1 MVEMSEKCGFPHSD
15 SRVNQK
21 KIYLDVVIMHIHTF
35 GLFLDIES
43 ISKVTY
49 FQLSNEL
56 PCPKFGLQR
65 APADTRAKIR
75 PHIVTLTIGGL
86 NSPIDGEKGGKKSLI
101 QVRLT
106 QQQTVKLLSHFGQRG
121 DNLSFSIFLIFC
133 PRQETISHSQSGPG
147 TLSRHKYRDQRIYN
161 SRNNEKARFKKLR

>member
-1 MVEMSEKCGFPHSD
+1 
-15 SRVNQK
+15 
-21 KIYLDVVIMHIHTF
+21 MHIHTF

-56 PCPKFGLQR
+56 PVQSLDFKRQSSRGTAGEKTMSTYGDVF
-65 APADTRAKIR
+65 
-75 PHIVTLTIGGL
+75 VTPRIGEL
-86 NSPIDGEKGGKKSLI
+86 NSPNIDGGKGGKKSLI

-161 SRNNEKARFKKLR
+161 SRNNEKARFKETL